1 MLTLILVTLLT
12 LALLLGGGVWVA
24 FSLIGTG
31 WIVLTFFSTFDTGP
45 ILASDFWGASYGWDL
60 TALPMFVWMGEILFR
75 SGLAD
80 NMFRALAPW
89 LNRLPGRLLHS
100 NIIGSGLFAAVCGSS
115 AATCATVGKMTLPEL
130 ERRGYDSNLAI
141 GTLASAS
148 TLGLLI
154 PPSIMMIV
162 YGVVTEQS
170 ISRLFIAGVLPGLL
184 LLALFMGYLMVWSK
198 VVGEPQ
204 GRAGFDEP
212 HMSFMA
218 KLRNS
223 AQLIP
228 LLALIGG
235 ILGSIY
241 GGLASPTE
249 AAAVG
254 VVLSLI
260 IARLNGHMSLSTFKT
275 SIFAALRT
283 SCMIAFII
291 AGASFLSSAMS
302 FTQIPMQLA
311 EGIASLGL
319 SPTML
324 LVVLTI
330 FLLILGCFLDGISL
344 ILLVTSIIM
353 PVVEAAGFDLI
364 WFGIYLI
371 IVVEMSQITPP
382 VGFNLFV
389 IQSLTGK
396 DIITITK
403 ATLPFFLLM
412 IFSIVLMHIFPEIV
426 LYLPQAMNGS

>member
-1 MLTLILVTLLT
+1 MLTLSLVTILV
-12 LALLLGGGVWVA
+12 LALLLGGGVWIA
-24 FSLIGTG
+24 FALLGTG
-31 WIVLTFFSTFDTGP
+31 WIALTFFGSFEPGP

-130 ERRGYDSNLAI
+130 ERRGYDGNLAI

-170 ISRLFIAGVLPGLL
+170 ISRLFIAGILPGLL
-184 LLALFMGYLMVWSK
+184 LLGLFMTYLIVWSLL
-198 VVGEPQ
+198 VGARQ
-204 GRAGFDEP
+204 GRAGQAESRMP
-212 HMSFMA
+212 MLS
-218 KLRNS
+218 KIRNS

-228 LLALIGG
+228 LLVLIGG

-254 VVLSLI
+254 VVLSML
-260 IARLNGHMSLSTFKT
+260 IARGNGHFNKTIFLDSL
-275 SIFAALRT
+275 FAALRT
-283 SCMIAFII
+283 ACMIAFII
-291 AGASFLSSAMS
+291 AGASFLSSALS
-302 FTQIPMQLA
+302 FTQLPMQLA
-311 EGIASLGL
+311 NAITEMGL

-324 LVVLTI
+324 LVVLTL
-330 FLLILGCFLDGISL
+330 FLLVLGCFLDGISL

-353 PVVEAAGFDLI
+353 PLIEGAGIDLI
-364 WFGIYLI
+364 WFGIYLV

-389 IQSLTGK
+389 IQGLTGK
-396 DIITITK
+396 DIITITR

-412 IFSIVLMHIFPEIV
+412 ILAVVLLHLFPEIV
-426 LYLPQAMNGS
+426 LYLPQAMN

>member
-1 MLTLILVTLLT
+1 MLTLSLATLFT
-12 LALLLGGGVWVA
+12 LAILLGGGVWIA
-24 FSLIGTG
+24 FALLGTG
-31 WIVLTFFSTFDTGP
+31 WIALTFFTSFEVGP

-80 NMFRALAPW
+80 NMFRALSPW

-130 ERRGYDSNLAI
+130 ERRGYSETLAI

-170 ISRLFIAGVLPGLL
+170 ISRLFMAGIGPGLL
-184 LLALFMGYLMVWSK
+184 LLALFMIYLVIWSLTAGKNGGAGHPEASMPFLAK
-198 VVGEPQ
+198 V
-204 GRAGFDEP
+204 
-212 HMSFMA
+212 
-218 KLRNS
+218 KNS
-223 AQLIP
+223 WRLIP
-228 LLALIGG
+228 LLVLIGG

-241 GGLASPTE
+241 GGVASPTE

-254 VVLSLI
+254 VVLSMV
-260 IARLNGHMSLSTFKT
+260 IARFNGHFDR
-275 SIFAALRT
+275 SIFLESMFAGLRT

-302 FTQIPMQLA
+302 FTQLPTQLA
-311 EGIASLGL
+311 SAIAAMGL
-319 SPTML
+319 SPNVL
-324 LVVLTI
+324 LVMLTL
-330 FLLILGCFLDGISL
+330 FLLVLGCFLDGISL

-353 PVVEAAGFDLI
+353 PLINAAGIDPI
-364 WFGIYLI
+364 WFGIYLV
-371 IVVEMSQITPP
+371 IVVEISQITPP

-389 IQSLTGK
+389 IQGLTGK
-396 DIITITK
+396 NIFTIAK

-412 IFSIVLMHIFPEIV
+412 LFAIVVMRAFPEIV
-426 LYLPQAMNGS
+426 LYLPQAMTG

>member
-1 MLTLILVTLLT
+1 MLTLSLATLFT
-12 LALLLGGGVWVA
+12 LAILLGGGVWIA
-24 FSLIGTG
+24 FALLGTG
-31 WIVLTFFSTFDTGP
+31 WIALTFFTSFEVGP

-80 NMFRALAPW
+80 NMFRALSPW

-130 ERRGYDSNLAI
+130 ERRGYDETLAI

-170 ISRLFIAGVLPGLL
+170 ISRLFMAGIGPGLL
-184 LLALFMGYLMVWSK
+184 LLALFMIYLVIWSLTAGRSGGAGHAEAPMPFLDK
-198 VVGEPQ
+198 V
-204 GRAGFDEP
+204 
-212 HMSFMA
+212 
-218 KLRNS
+218 RNS
-223 AQLIP
+223 WRLIP
-228 LLALIGG
+228 LLVLIGG

-241 GGLASPTE
+241 GGVASPTE

-254 VVLSLI
+254 VVLSMV
-260 IARLNGHMSLSTFKT
+260 IARFNGHFDK
-275 SIFAALRT
+275 SIFLESMFAGLRT

-302 FTQIPMQLA
+302 FTQLPTQLA
-311 EGIASLGL
+311 SAIAAMGL
-319 SPTML
+319 SPNVL
-324 LVVLTI
+324 LVMLTL
-330 FLLILGCFLDGISL
+330 FLLVLGCFLDGISL

-353 PVVEAAGFDLI
+353 PLINAAGIDPI
-364 WFGIYLI
+364 WFGIYLV
-371 IVVEMSQITPP
+371 IVVEISQITPP

-389 IQSLTGK
+389 IQGLTGK
-396 DIITITK
+396 NIFTIAK

-412 IFSIVLMHIFPEIV
+412 LFAIVVMRAFPEIV
-426 LYLPQAMNGS
+426 LYLPQAMTG

>member
-1 MLTLILVTLLT
+1 MLTLSLATLFT
-12 LALLLGGGVWVA
+12 LAILLGGGVWIA
-24 FSLIGTG
+24 FALLGTG
-31 WIVLTFFSTFDTGP
+31 WIALTFFTSFEVGP

-75 SGLAD
+75 SGLAN
-80 NMFRALAPW
+80 NMFRALSPW

-130 ERRGYDSNLAI
+130 ERRGYSETLAI

-170 ISRLFIAGVLPGLL
+170 ISRLFMAGIGPGLL
-184 LLALFMGYLMVWSK
+184 LLALFMIYLVIWSLTAGRNGGAGHAEPPMPFLAK
-198 VVGEPQ
+198 V
-204 GRAGFDEP
+204 
-212 HMSFMA
+212 
-218 KLRNS
+218 RNS
-223 AQLIP
+223 WRLIP
-228 LLALIGG
+228 LLVLIGG

-241 GGLASPTE
+241 GGVASPTE

-254 VVLSLI
+254 VVLSMV
-260 IARLNGHMSLSTFKT
+260 IARFNGHFDR
-275 SIFAALRT
+275 SIFLESMFAGLRT

-302 FTQIPMQLA
+302 FTQLPTQLA
-311 EGIASLGL
+311 SAIAAMGL
-319 SPTML
+319 SPNVL
-324 LVVLTI
+324 LVMLTL
-330 FLLILGCFLDGISL
+330 FLLVLGCFLDGISL

-353 PVVEAAGFDLI
+353 PLINAAGIDPI
-364 WFGIYLI
+364 WFGIYLV
-371 IVVEMSQITPP
+371 IVVEISQITPP

-389 IQSLTGK
+389 IQGLTGK
-396 DIITITK
+396 NIFTIAK

-412 IFSIVLMHIFPEIV
+412 LFAIVVMRAFPEIV
-426 LYLPQAMNGS
+426 LYLPQAMTG

>member
-1 MLTLILVTLLT
+1 MLTLSLVTILT
-12 LALLLGGGVWVA
+12 LALLLGGGVWIA
-24 FSLIGTG
+24 FALLGTG
-31 WIVLTFFSTFDTGP
+31 WVALTFFGSFAPGP

-80 NMFRALAPW
+80 NMFRALSPW

-130 ERRGYDSNLAI
+130 ERRGYDGNMAI

-184 LLALFMGYLMVWSK
+184 LLGLFMAYLVGWSLL
-198 VVGEPQ
+198 VGNRQ
-204 GRAGFDEP
+204 GRAGEGAV
-212 HMSFMA
+212 HMPLGQ

-228 LLALIGG
+228 LLLLIGG

-254 VVLSLI
+254 VVLSMA
-260 IARLNGHMSLSTFKT
+260 IARGNGHFDKAIFLDSL
-275 SIFAALRT
+275 FAALRT
-283 SCMIAFII
+283 ACMIAFII

-302 FTQIPMQLA
+302 FTQLPMQLA
-311 EGIASLGL
+311 NAIAEMGL

-324 LVVLTI
+324 LVVLTL
-330 FLLILGCFLDGISL
+330 FLLVLGCFLDGISL

-353 PVVEAAGFDLI
+353 PLIDAAGIDLI
-364 WFGIYLI
+364 WFGIYLV

-389 IQSLTGK
+389 IQGLTGK
-396 DIITITK
+396 DIVTITR

-412 IFSIVLMHIFPEIV
+412 ILAVVLLHLFPGIA
-426 LYLPQAMNGS
+426 LYLPQAMN

>member
-1 MLTLILVTLLT
+1 VLTLSLATLFT
-12 LALLLGGGVWVA
+12 LAILLGGGVWIA
-24 FSLIGTG
+24 FALLGTG
-31 WIVLTFFSTFDTGP
+31 WIALTFFTSFEVGP

-80 NMFRALAPW
+80 NMFRALSPW

-130 ERRGYDSNLAI
+130 ERRGYDETLAI

-170 ISRLFIAGVLPGLL
+170 ISRLFMAGIGPGLL
-184 LLALFMGYLMVWSK
+184 LLALFMIYLVIWSLTAGRSGGAGHAEAPMPFLDK
-198 VVGEPQ
+198 V
-204 GRAGFDEP
+204 
-212 HMSFMA
+212 
-218 KLRNS
+218 RNS
-223 AQLIP
+223 WRLIP
-228 LLALIGG
+228 LLVLIGG

-241 GGLASPTE
+241 GGVASPTE

-254 VVLSLI
+254 VVLSMV
-260 IARLNGHMSLSTFKT
+260 IARFNGHFDK
-275 SIFAALRT
+275 SIFLESMFAGLRT

-302 FTQIPMQLA
+302 FTQLPTQLA
-311 EGIASLGL
+311 SAIAAMGL
-319 SPTML
+319 SPNVL
-324 LVVLTI
+324 LVMLTL
-330 FLLILGCFLDGISL
+330 FLLVLGCFLDGISL

-353 PVVEAAGFDLI
+353 PLINAAGIDPI
-364 WFGIYLI
+364 WFGIYLV
-371 IVVEMSQITPP
+371 IVVEISQITPP

-389 IQSLTGK
+389 IQGLTGK
-396 DIITITK
+396 NIFTIAK

-412 IFSIVLMHIFPEIV
+412 LFAIVVMRAFPEIV
-426 LYLPQAMNGS
+426 LYLPQAMTG

>member
-1 MLTLILVTLLT
+1 MLTLSLVTILT
-12 LALLLGGGVWVA
+12 LALLLGGGVWIA
-24 FSLIGTG
+24 FALLGTG
-31 WIVLTFFSTFDTGP
+31 WVALTFFGSFAPGP

-80 NMFRALAPW
+80 NMFRALSPW

-130 ERRGYDSNLAI
+130 ERRGYDGNMAI

-184 LLALFMGYLMVWSK
+184 LLGLFMAYLVGWSLL
-198 VVGEPQ
+198 VGNRQ
-204 GRAGFDEP
+204 GRAGEGAA
-212 HMSFMA
+212 HMPLGQ

-228 LLALIGG
+228 LLMLIGG

-254 VVLSLI
+254 VVLSMA
-260 IARLNGHMSLSTFKT
+260 IARGNGHFDKAIFLDSL
-275 SIFAALRT
+275 FAALRT
-283 SCMIAFII
+283 ACMIAFII

-302 FTQIPMQLA
+302 FTQLPMQLA
-311 EGIASLGL
+311 NAIAEMGL

-324 LVVLTI
+324 LVVLTL
-330 FLLILGCFLDGISL
+330 FLLVLGCFLDGISL

-353 PVVEAAGFDLI
+353 PLIDAAGIDLI
-364 WFGIYLI
+364 WFGIYLV

-389 IQSLTGK
+389 IQGLTGK
-396 DIITITK
+396 DIVTITR

-412 IFSIVLMHIFPEIV
+412 ILAVVLLHLFPGIA
-426 LYLPQAMNGS
+426 LYLPQAMN

>member
-1 MLTLILVTLLT
+1 MLTLSLATLFA
-12 LALLLGGGVWVA
+12 LALLLGGGVWIA
-24 FSLIGTG
+24 FALLGTG
-31 WIVLTFFSTFDTGP
+31 WIALTGFSSFEVGP

-80 NMFRALAPW
+80 NMFRALSPW

-130 ERRGYDSNLAI
+130 ERRGYSETLAI

-170 ISRLFIAGVLPGLL
+170 ISRLFMAGVGPGLL
-184 LLALFMGYLMVWSK
+184 LLALFMVYLVIWSLTAGK
-198 VVGEPQ
+198 RGGAGQAEP
-204 GRAGFDEP
+204 AMPFVD
-212 HMSFMA
+212 

-223 AQLIP
+223 WRLIP
-228 LLALIGG
+228 LLLLIGG

-241 GGLASPTE
+241 GGVASPTE

-254 VVLSLI
+254 VVLSML
-260 IARLNGHMSLSTFKT
+260 IARWNGHFDK
-275 SIFAALRT
+275 SIFLESMFAGLRT

-302 FTQIPMQLA
+302 FTQLPTQLA
-311 EGIASLGL
+311 SAIAAMGL
-319 SPTML
+319 SPNVLLIVLTLFL
-324 LVVLTI
+324 LV
-330 FLLILGCFLDGISL
+330 LGCFLDGISL

-353 PVVEAAGFDLI
+353 PLINAAGIDPI
-364 WFGIYLI
+364 WFGIYLV
-371 IVVEMSQITPP
+371 IVVEISQITPP

-389 IQSLTGK
+389 IQGLTGK
-396 DIITITK
+396 NIFTIAK

-412 IFSIVLMHIFPEIV
+412 LVAIVLMRAFPDIV
-426 LYLPQAMNGS
+426 LYLPQAMNR

>member
-1 MLTLILVTLLT
+1 MLIISLVTLLA
-12 LALLLGGGVWVA
+12 LALLLGSGVWIA
-24 FSLIGTG
+24 YALLGTG
-31 WIVLTFFSTFDTGP
+31 FIVLTLFFPLAPGP

-75 SGLAD
+75 SGLAN
-80 NMFRALAPW
+80 NMFQALSPW
-89 LNRLPGRLLHS
+89 LGRLPGRLLHS

-130 ERRGYDSNLAI
+130 KSRGYDDDLAI

-170 ISRLFIAGVLPGLL
+170 ISRLFIAGVGPGLL
-184 LLALFMGYLMVWSK
+184 LLGLFMAYVIGWSLL
-198 VVGEPQ
+198 VGNRRGAV
-204 GRAGFDEP
+204 GRRDSAIP
-212 HMSFMA
+212 LRQ
-218 KLRNS
+218 KLTGS
-223 AQLIP
+223 LQLLP

-249 AAAVG
+249 AAASG
-254 VVLSLI
+254 VVLSML
-260 IARLNGHMSLSTFKT
+260 IARANGHFNAAIFKEAL
-275 SIFAALRT
+275 FAAVRT

-291 AGASFLSSAMS
+291 AGASFLASAMS
-302 FTQIPMQLA
+302 FTQLPMDLA
-311 EGIASLGL
+311 EKIGAMGL
-319 SPTML
+319 SPAWL
-324 LVVLTI
+324 LVVLTL
-330 FLLILGCFLDGISL
+330 FLLVLGCFLDGISL

-353 PVVEAAGFDLI
+353 PVIETAGFDLI
-364 WFGIYLI
+364 WFGIYLV

-389 IQSLTGK
+389 IQGLTGR
-396 DIITITK
+396 DIMSITR
-403 ATLPFFLLM
+403 ATVPFFLLM
-412 IFSIVLMHIFPEIV
+412 IVAIVIMSLFPGIAT
-426 LYLPQAMNGS
+426 YLPQAMSG

>member
-1 MLTLILVTLLT
+1 MLTLSLVTLLT
-12 LALLLGGGVWVA
+12 LALLLGGGVWIA
-24 FSLIGTG
+24 FALLGTG
-31 WIVLTFFSTFDTGP
+31 WIALTGFSSFEVGP

-80 NMFRALAPW
+80 NMFRALSPW

-130 ERRGYDSNLAI
+130 ERRGYSETVAI

-170 ISRLFIAGVLPGLL
+170 ISRLFMAGVGPGLL
-184 LLALFMGYLMVWSK
+184 LLALFMLYLVIWSLTAGKHGGAGHAEASMPFLDK
-198 VVGEPQ
+198 V
-204 GRAGFDEP
+204 
-212 HMSFMA
+212 
-218 KLRNS
+218 RNS
-223 AQLIP
+223 WRLLP
-228 LLALIGG
+228 LLVLIGG

-241 GGLASPTE
+241 GGVASPTE

-254 VVLSLI
+254 VVLSMV
-260 IARLNGHMSLSTFKT
+260 IARCNGHFDK
-275 SIFAALRT
+275 SIFLESMFAGLRT

-302 FTQIPMQLA
+302 FTQLPTQLA
-311 EGIASLGL
+311 SAIAAMGL
-319 SPTML
+319 SPNVL
-324 LVVLTI
+324 LVMLTL
-330 FLLILGCFLDGISL
+330 FLLVLGCFLDGISL

-353 PVVEAAGFDLI
+353 PLINAAGIDPI
-364 WFGIYLI
+364 WFGIYLV
-371 IVVEMSQITPP
+371 IVVEISQITPP

-389 IQSLTGK
+389 IQGLTGK
-396 DIITITK
+396 NIFTIAK

-412 IFSIVLMHIFPEIV
+412 LFAIALMRAFPEIV
-426 LYLPQAMNGS
+426 LYLPQAMTG

>member
-1 MLTLILVTLLT
+1 MLTLSLVTIASLAVLLGSGLWIA
-12 LALLLGGGVWVA
+12 LALL
-24 FSLIGTG
+24 GTG
-31 WIVLTFFSTFDTGP
+31 WIALSTFTGFAPGP
-45 ILASDFWGASYGWDL
+45 ILASDFWGASYGWEL
-60 TALPMFVWMGEILFR
+60 TALPMFVWMGEVLFR

-115 AATCATVGKMTLPEL
+115 SATCATVGKMSLPEL
-130 ERRGYDSNLAI
+130 ERRGYDSRQAI

-154 PPSIMMIV
+154 PPSIVMIV

-170 ISRLFIAGVLPGLL
+170 ISRLFIAGIGPGLL
-184 LLALFMGYLMVWSK
+184 LLALFMLYLVVWALL
-198 VVGEPQ
+198 VGNRRGSA
-204 GRAGFDEP
+204 GRDEG
-212 HMSFMA
+212 A
-218 KLRNS
+218 TTLAQKLRDS
-223 AQLIP
+223 LQLIP

-241 GGLASPTE
+241 GGFASPTE
-249 AAAVG
+249 AAASG
-254 VVLSLI
+254 VVLSMLV
-260 IARLNGHMSLSTFKT
+260 ARANGHFDRHIFRDSLM
-275 SIFAALRT
+275 AALRT

-302 FTQIPMQLA
+302 FTGLPRGLA
-311 EGIASLGL
+311 NAITDMGL
-319 SPTML
+319 SPIAL
-324 LVVLTI
+324 LVVLTL
-330 FLLILGCFLDGISL
+330 FLLVLGCFLDGISL
-344 ILLVTSIIM
+344 ILLVTSIMM
-353 PVVEAAGFDLI
+353 PLIQSAGFDLI

-389 IQSLTGK
+389 IQGLTHR
-396 DIITITK
+396 DILTIAS

-412 IFSIVLMHIFPEIV
+412 VLSIVLLTMFPGIA
-426 LYLPQAMNGS
+426 LYLPQAMSG

>member
-1 MLTLILVTLLT
+1 MLTLSLATLFT
-12 LALLLGGGVWVA
+12 LAILLGGGVWIA
-24 FSLIGTG
+24 FALLGTG
-31 WIVLTFFSTFDTGP
+31 WIALTGFSSFEVGP

-80 NMFRALAPW
+80 NMFRALSPW

-130 ERRGYDSNLAI
+130 ERRGYSETLAI

-170 ISRLFIAGVLPGLL
+170 ISRLFMAGVGPGLL
-184 LLALFMGYLMVWSK
+184 LLALFMVYLVIWSLTVGRRGGAGHAEAPMPFLDK
-198 VVGEPQ
+198 V
-204 GRAGFDEP
+204 
-212 HMSFMA
+212 
-218 KLRNS
+218 RNS
-223 AQLIP
+223 WRLIP
-228 LLALIGG
+228 LLVLIGG

-241 GGLASPTE
+241 GGVASPTE

-254 VVLSLI
+254 VVLSMI
-260 IARLNGHMSLSTFKT
+260 IARFNGHFDK
-275 SIFAALRT
+275 SIFLESMFAGLRT

-302 FTQIPMQLA
+302 FTQLPTQLA
-311 EGIASLGL
+311 SAIAAMGL
-319 SPTML
+319 SPNVL
-324 LVVLTI
+324 LVMLTL
-330 FLLILGCFLDGISL
+330 FLLVLGCFLDGISL

-353 PVVEAAGFDLI
+353 PLINAAGIDPI
-364 WFGIYLI
+364 WFGIYLV
-371 IVVEMSQITPP
+371 IVVEISQITPP

-389 IQSLTGK
+389 IQGLTGK
-396 DIITITK
+396 NIFTIAK

-412 IFSIVLMHIFPEIV
+412 LFAIVLMRTFPEIV
-426 LYLPQAMNGS
+426 LYLPQAMNR

>member
-1 MLTLILVTLLT
+1 MLTLSLATLFT
-12 LALLLGGGVWVA
+12 LAILLGGGVWIA
-24 FSLIGTG
+24 FALLGTG
-31 WIVLTFFSTFDTGP
+31 WIALTFFTSFEVGP

-80 NMFRALAPW
+80 NMFRALSPW

-130 ERRGYDSNLAI
+130 ERRGYDETLAI

-170 ISRLFIAGVLPGLL
+170 ISRLFMAGIGPGLL
-184 LLALFMGYLMVWSK
+184 LLALFMIYLVIWSLTAGRNGGAGHAEAPMPFLDK
-198 VVGEPQ
+198 V
-204 GRAGFDEP
+204 
-212 HMSFMA
+212 
-218 KLRNS
+218 RNS
-223 AQLIP
+223 WRLIP
-228 LLALIGG
+228 LLVLIGG

-241 GGLASPTE
+241 GGVASPTE

-254 VVLSLI
+254 VVLSMV
-260 IARLNGHMSLSTFKT
+260 IARCNGHFDRSTFLE
-275 SIFAALRT
+275 SMFAGLRT

-302 FTQIPMQLA
+302 FTQLPTQLA
-311 EGIASLGL
+311 SAIAAMGL
-319 SPTML
+319 SPNVL
-324 LVVLTI
+324 LVMLTL
-330 FLLILGCFLDGISL
+330 FLLVLGCFLDGISL

-353 PVVEAAGFDLI
+353 PLINAAGIDPI
-364 WFGIYLI
+364 WFGIYLV
-371 IVVEMSQITPP
+371 IVVEISQITPP

-389 IQSLTGK
+389 IQGLTGK
-396 DIITITK
+396 NIFTIAK

-412 IFSIVLMHIFPEIV
+412 LFAIVLMRTFPEIV
-426 LYLPQAMNGS
+426 LYLPQAMNR